1 MVPID
6 ATRLTPFALCHS
18 NWFRYFPLFPTFGG
32 HGTLLTKE
40 TNVINIY
47 TVSCVVFLISLTVV
61 KENVFISPR
70 GHALVGT

>member
-6 ATRLTPFALCHS
+6 ATRLTPFALFHS
-18 NWFRYFPLFPTFGG
+18 NWFRYFPLFGG